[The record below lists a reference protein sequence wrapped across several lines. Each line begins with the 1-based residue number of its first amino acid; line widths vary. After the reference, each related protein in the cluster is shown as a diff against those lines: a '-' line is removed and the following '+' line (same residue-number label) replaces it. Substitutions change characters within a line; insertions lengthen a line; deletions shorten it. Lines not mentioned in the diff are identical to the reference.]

1 MRSTDTYPNE
11 ITSLFKLV
19 ERSKNLYAAQTYM
32 IATETGMDDVT
43 FQDVY
48 EFTLKFNDYLAEH
61 GVEKGQAVSTVF
73 HNSTLMALFFISTIA
88 AKRVFVPLNPKMG
101 EGEIKHICT
110 LTEPVL
116 TLYANEFKAR
126 VEPVQATGK
135 RIAVPDEYE
144 FYKMIMARPLNADSD
159 LITSS
164 ETDMDLTSEIV
175 FTSGSTGL
183 PKGAVLT
190 HRGLLINSFGLAI
203 TFEFDENSRFLTA
216 CPLFHNS
223 GQLFSTLAALWSGG
237 LHVSVRSDLAMIK
250 FWHLCDTYKLQWAL
264 VMNAFL
270 SLLVQRREKPENKTV
285 IGILSGGSKLKQDLV
300 DAFEEKFDVPVYQ
313 CFGLTE
319 TTSFSTSETP
329 SRTLA
334 SRGSAGK
341 PLPACQIKIVNDGV
355 EVGRGEEGEILIR
368 GEHLFTGYIKQPD
381 VTAEKLID
389 GWLHTGD
396 LGRIDDENNV
406 FIIDRIDSMIHVGGE
421 NIYPSEIEN
430 LSPLMDNVED
440 VIVTAIPHQ
449 VLGSELVFV
458 YKAQDGKSVDPV
470 SWNVIFT
477 ENLSTF
483 KIPKRRVS
491 IEELGFEAIPRAAN
505 GKLLRGK
512 VKNAVLEKFAPQSN

>member
-1 MRSTDTYPNE
+1 MKATDTYPNE

-19 ERSKNLYAAQTYM
+19 ERSKNLFSARPYM
-32 IATETGMDDVT
+32 IATEPGMGDVT

-48 EFTLKFNDYLAEH
+48 DFTVKFDDYLTEQ
-61 GVEKGQAVSTVF
+61 GVSRGQSVATVF
-73 HNSTLMALFFISTIA
+73 HNSTLMALFFVSTIA

-101 EGEIKHICT
+101 EGEIAHICN
-110 LTEPVL
+110 LTDPVL
-116 TLYANEFKAR
+116 TLYASEFGSR
-126 VEPVQATGK
+126 VEAVEKTGK
-135 RIAVPDEYE
+135 RIAVADEVE
-144 FYKMIMARPLNADSD
+144 FYKMIMARPMPGKTDLAQSSD
-159 LITSS
+159 A
-164 ETDMDLTSEIV
+164 DMDLTSEIV

-183 PKGAVLT
+183 PKGAELT

-237 LHVSVRSDLAMIK
+237 MHVSVRSDLAMIK

-270 SLLVQRREKPENKTV
+270 SLLVQRPEKPEQGTV
-285 IGILSGGSKLKQDLV
+285 TGILSGGSKLKQDLV
-300 DAFEEKFDVPVYQ
+300 DAFEEKFSVPVYQ

-341 PLPACQIKIVNDGV
+341 PLPACQIRIVKDGV
-355 EVGRGEEGEILIR
+355 EVPRGEEGEILIR
-368 GEHLFTGYIKQPD
+368 GEHLFKGYIKQPD
-381 VTAEKLID
+381 ITAEKLID

-430 LSPLMDNVED
+430 LSPLLTDVED

-458 YKAQDGKSVDPV
+458 YKAQDGKTVDPG
-470 SWNVIFT
+470 SWNSIFS

-491 IEELGFEAIPRAAN
+491 VEELGMDAIPRAAN

-512 VKNAVLEKFAPQSN
+512 IKHAVLEKFAPNAV